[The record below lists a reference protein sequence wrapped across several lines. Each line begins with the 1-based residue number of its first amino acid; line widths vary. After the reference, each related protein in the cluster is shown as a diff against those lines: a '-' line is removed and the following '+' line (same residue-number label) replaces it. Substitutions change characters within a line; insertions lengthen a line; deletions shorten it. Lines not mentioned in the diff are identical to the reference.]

1 MIQPNQISGNT
12 FLLEALSL
20 SNDAT
25 AIYTSEEL
33 HIAFVNNGMLRIWG
47 KDKTVVGKTFEQAI
61 PEIVG
66 QPFTALLQNVWRT
79 GKTFKAHNTPANLEI
94 GGVLGTYYFDF
105 EYRALT
111 DETGLTY
118 CLLHTATDVTERVA
132 AEQAIKFEES
142 QREALENEQALNGE
156 LAATNEELMAVNDE
170 LQLAQ
175 TTLQELNEDLE
186 IRVAEGTQAA
196 ESARHRLEAM
206 VMNTPIAMAILRTK
220 DLIVEIANGP
230 MLTVWRRTLD
240 QVLERSLV
248 EIFPELHGQPNPE
261 RMRGVMESRKRFSL
275 PETEV
280 ILGTVDGTLKSHYAR
295 FSYDPIFEQNGEVES
310 ILVTVINI
318 TEEVNNRKQLEMSS
332 AALKESTNKL
342 ALINRELSAINEE
355 YMVINEELESANQ
368 ELVVAQAQL
377 LRETQEKQLA
387 NDRLSANEENLR
399 NIVKQAP
406 VGMCILQ
413 GDPLF
418 VVEINDIFLEIIGKP
433 REAFDDL
440 PYWEV
445 NAEAKA
451 FYEPITTQVISTGS
465 TYYANEHEIA
475 LMRNGKPET
484 VHVNFVYEPLKDADN
499 KPFAL
504 MIVAVDITTQVL
516 ARKKIEES
524 EKHFRS
530 LADIVPAKISN
541 ALPGGEVTFFNQQWL
556 DYSGMNFEDLRD
568 FGYHEM
574 MHPDEIPEF
583 QRRLKAAAAK
593 GVALEMEMRFKDIN
607 GNYRW
612 HLNITS
618 PILDSQGQI
627 TMWVGST
634 TDIERIKEEEQ
645 RKDDFIGMVSH
656 ELKTPLTSLNAFL
669 QILQRKARNIDDSS
683 SLGPLDRSLSQVKKM
698 TTMINGFLNVSR
710 LEAGKINIDK
720 SSFELGEVMKEIE
733 EEFMI
738 MISSHQIRFSSNG
751 EVQINADRDKISQV
765 ISNLISNA
773 VKYSPGGSTIWVRSE
788 TVDKEIR
795 VSVKDN
801 GMGISAEDQPKLFDR
816 YYRVEGQQM
825 KTIAGFGIG
834 LYLCA
839 EIIYRHAGKIGVE
852 SQIGEGSEFWFSIP
866 L

>member
-1 MIQPNQISGNT
+1 MIQPNQIPNDT
-12 FLLEALSL
+12 LLLEALSL
-20 SNDAT
+20 SNYAT

-33 HIAFVNNGMLRIWG
+33 HIAFVNQGMLRIWG
-47 KDKTVVGKTFEQAI
+47 KDSTVVGKTFEQAI

-79 GKTFKAHNTPANLEI
+79 GKPFKATNTPANLEI
-94 GGVLGTYYFDF
+94 DGNLGTYYFDF
-105 EYRALT
+105 EYRALKNQA
-111 DETGLTY
+111 GLTY
-118 CLLHTATDVTERVA
+118 CLLHTASDVTARVK
-132 AEQAIKFEES
+132 AEQAIALAQK
-142 QREALENEQALNGE
+142 QTEALESEQALNEE

-170 LQLAQ
+170 LHQAQ
-175 TTLQELNEDLE
+175 TTLRELNEGLE
-186 IRVAEGTQAA
+186 IKVAERTYAA
-196 ESARHRLEAM
+196 ESAKHRLEAM
-206 VMNTPIAMAILRTK
+206 VMNTPIAMAILRTR
-220 DLIVEIANGP
+220 DLIVEVANGP

-248 EIFPELHGQPNPE
+248 KIFPELHGQPNPE
-261 RMRGVMESRKRFSL
+261 RMRAVMDTGKRFSL

-280 ILGTVDGTLKSHYAR
+280 ILGTVDGALKSHYAR
-295 FSYDPIFEQNGEVES
+295 FSYDPIFEQNGQVQS

-318 TEEVNNRKQLEMSS
+318 TEEVNNRKQMEMSS

-342 ALINRELSAINEE
+342 ALINRELSAINKE
-355 YMVINEELESANQ
+355 YMAINEELESANQ
-368 ELVVAQAQL
+368 DLVVAQEQL
-377 LRETQEKQLA
+377 LKETQEKQLA
-387 NDRLSANEENLR
+387 YDKLSANEENLR

-418 VVEINDIFLEIIGKP
+418 VVEVNDIFLEIIGKP
-433 REAFDDL
+433 REAFDVL
-440 PYWEV
+440 SYWEV

-451 FYEPITTQVISTGS
+451 FYEPITTQVLATGA
-465 TYYANEHEIA
+465 TYYANEHEIE
-475 LMRNGKPET
+475 LTRNGKPQT
-484 VHVNFVYEPLKDADN
+484 VHVNFVYEPLKDAHG

-504 MIVAVDITTQVL
+504 IIVAIDITTQVL

-524 EKHFRS
+524 ERHFRS
-530 LADIVPAKISN
+530 LADILPAKINN
-541 ALPGGEVTFFNQQWL
+541 ALPSGEVTFFNKQWL

-568 FGYHEM
+568 FGYHQM
-574 MHPDEIPEF
+574 MHPEEIPEF
-583 QRRLKAAAAK
+583 QRRLGEAAAN

-607 GNYRW
+607 GDYRW
-612 HLNITS
+612 HLNIAS
-618 PILDSQGQI
+618 PILDPQGQI
-627 TMWVGST
+627 TMWVGCT

-669 QILQRKARNIDDSS
+669 QILQRKARNIDDNS
-683 SLGPLDRSLSQVKKM
+683 SLAALDRSLNQVKKM

-720 SSFELGEVMKEIE
+720 SSFEMAELMKEIE
-733 EEFMI
+733 EECAV
-738 MISSHQIRFSSNG
+738 MISSHQIRFSMKG
-751 EVQINADRDKISQV
+751 EAQLNADRDKISQV
-765 ISNLISNA
+765 MSNLISNA
-773 VKYSPGGSTIWVRSE
+773 VKYSPNASTIWVSAE
-788 TVDKEIR
+788 IVDQEIR
-795 VSVKDN
+795 MSVTDN
-801 GMGISAEDQPKLFDR
+801 GMGIRTEDQPKLFNR
-816 YYRVEGQQM
+816 YYRVENKHM

-852 SQIGEGSEFWFSIP
+852 SQIGEGSKFWFSIP